1 MPRSRLRQTPR
12 LRARALGIEIG
23 RFAPGR
29 ANAITD
35 VRGVRVGHATL
46 IRGQGDL
53 KVGRGPIRSGVTAI
67 VPSVTDVFEHRLTA
81 SGFVLHG
88 AGEVAGL
95 TQLTE
100 WGLLESPIMLTNTL
114 SVGAVSEATW
124 RLMLEQ
130 HPGMGTEC
138 DVAIPLV
145 GECDDSWLNDAAGGH
160 IKARHVREA
169 IRSAAAG
176 PVAEGCVG
184 AGTGMV
190 TCDFAGG
197 IGTSSRKLPP
207 TDGGY
212 TVGVLV
218 LSNFGRMQDLRVDGL
233 PIGKALAADY
243 ATHIKRFRSY
253 GSIIAVVATDA
264 PLLAHQVQQ
273 VCKRVALGIGRAGS
287 SSAFE
292 SGEIVIGFSTANRI
306 PRSSARRVLQLDALL
321 DRAINP
327 VFQAAIEA
335 TEEAI
340 LNAVCMGDTV
350 EGHSGHVAPGLP
362 LDKVRALIE
371 RSKGR

>member
-1 MPRSRLRQTPR
+1 MARSPLRQTPR

-23 RFAPGR
+23 RYQPGR
-29 ANAITD
+29 YNAITD
-35 VRGVRVGHATL
+35 VPGVRVGHTTV
-46 IRGQGDL
+46 IRGRGDL
-53 KVGRGPIRSGVTAI
+53 RVGRGPIRSGVTAI
-67 VPSVTDVFEHRLTA
+67 LPSTEDIFEHRLPA
-81 SGFVLHG
+81 SGFVLNG

-95 TQLTE
+95 TQLME

-130 HPGMGTEC
+130 HPEMGTEC
-138 DVAIPLV
+138 DVAIPIV

-160 IKARHVREA
+160 IKPRHVRDA
-169 IRSAAAG
+169 IGSATSG
-176 PVAEGCVG
+176 SVTEGCVG

-197 IGTSSRKLPP
+197 IGTSSRQLPR
-207 TDGGY
+207 TEGGY

-233 PIGKALAADY
+233 PIGEALAADY

-253 GSIIAVVATDA
+253 GSIIAVVATNA
-264 PLLAHQVQQ
+264 PLLSNQLHQ

-292 SGEIVIGFSTANRI
+292 SGEIVVGFSTANRV
-306 PRSSARRVLQLDALL
+306 PRSSRKRVQRLEALI

-340 LNAVCMGDTV
+340 LNAVCMGDTT

-362 LDKVRALIE
+362 LNKVRALVA
-371 RSKGR
+371 RAKR